1 MSSENR
7 ELFSI
12 LSTAQTQSAWL
23 DSKPIRRDVSKGAAD
38 FGSMK
43 SQPTTVYLILPPR
56 YLATHSTWLRLMVTA
71 VLQPLIRS
79 VRPAKVPV
87 LFMLDEFAQLGHLP
101 IIENNL
107 GLMREY
113 GVKLW
118 PVFQDLA
125 QAQDIYK
132 TRWES
137 FVGNAG
143 VLQSFA
149 PQDATTRDYLSK
161 LSGLRLYW
169 IDTFS
174 KSGGIGG
181 GQQPSFSSGWQQ
193 GSQHLQGPVFW
204 PQNLGAMNDGQAVLF
219 SRGRAPRSWL
229 PDPSEM
235 SGVREILVRAAR
247 EMA

>member
-1 MSSENR
+1 
-7 ELFSI
+7 
-12 LSTAQTQSAWL
+12 
-23 DSKPIRRDVSKGAAD
+23 
-38 FGSMK
+38 
-43 SQPTTVYLILPPR
+43 
-56 YLATHSTWLRLMVTA
+56 
-71 VLQPLIRS
+71 
-79 VRPAKVPV
+79 
-87 LFMLDEFAQLGHLP
+87 MLDEFAQLGHLQ

-125 QAQDIYK
+125 QAKDIYQ

-143 VLQSFA
+143 VLHSFA

-174 KSGGIGG
+174 KSGGSSS

-235 SGVREILVRAAR
+235 SGIGEILIRAAR
-247 EMA
+247 EMD